1 MLHNKLVRDKIPAI
15 IIEDGRKCK
24 TKILSEKDYIFEL
37 ERKLSEEVHE
47 YKLDKNPEE
56 LCDVMEVVYALA
68 AARGMSIEELEAKRL
83 AKRES
88 RGGFDGKVYLIEAE

>member
-24 TKILSEKDYIFEL
+24 TKILLEKDYIFEL

-88 RGGFDGKVYLIEAE
+88 RGGFEGKVYLIEAE

>member
-24 TKILSEKDYIFEL
+24 TKVLSEKDYIFEL
-37 ERKLSEEVHE
+37 ERKLSEEVRE
-47 YKLDKNPEE
+47 YKLDKNLDE
-56 LCDVMEVVYALA
+56 LCDVLEVVYALA
-68 AARGMSIEELEAKRL
+68 AARGMSLEELEAKRL
-83 AKRES
+83 AKRER

>member
-88 RGGFDGKVYLIEAE
+88 RGGFEGKVYLIESE